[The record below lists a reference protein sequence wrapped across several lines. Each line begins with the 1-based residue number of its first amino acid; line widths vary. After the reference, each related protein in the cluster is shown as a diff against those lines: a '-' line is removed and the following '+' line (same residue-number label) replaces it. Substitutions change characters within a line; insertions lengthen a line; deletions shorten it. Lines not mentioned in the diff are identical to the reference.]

1 MKIVYKKVFLDTN
14 PIIYLLENQEPYSTK
29 VKSFLVDCIR
39 NKSEFYTTTITD
51 TEFMVKPFKENKLAD
66 IETYK
71 SFLKALNVLKCYI
84 NDSIAEQA
92 AKLRVQYENI
102 KLADAIQLAAS
113 MESGCDAFLTNDKQ
127 LKQVS
132 NANVVYL
139 GDL

>member
-1 MKIVYKKVFLDTN
+1 MYKKVFLDTN

-29 VKSFLVDCIR
+29 VKSFLLDCMG

-51 TEFMVKPFKENKLAD
+51 IEFMVKPLKEKKLSD

-71 SFLKALNVLKCYI
+71 NFLKALNVLKCYI

-113 MESGCDAFLTNDKQ
+113 MDAGCDVFLTNDKQ
-127 LKQVS
+127 LKQVFS
-132 NANVVYL
+132 ANVVYL

>member
-113 MESGCDAFLTNDKQ
+113 MESECDAFLTNDKQ